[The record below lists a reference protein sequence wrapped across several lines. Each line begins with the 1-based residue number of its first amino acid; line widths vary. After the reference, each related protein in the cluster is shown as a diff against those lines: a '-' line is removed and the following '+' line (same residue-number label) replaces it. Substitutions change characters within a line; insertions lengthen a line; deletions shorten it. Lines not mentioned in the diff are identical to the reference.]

1 MLPAHACHG
10 LGRYV
15 PTGPE
20 PPAILANIA
29 RGLPG
34 RRPARAASAA
44 CHASRT
50 MNISTSRVSA
60 PSRPAWRSVTL
71 AALLFVAPLAALA
84 QSSAAAGDGGDA
96 AAALQAKYRSLQ
108 PQLQRNAFDRPLA
121 LTSNEASAGLSG
133 DIYAVVEHPIADVR
147 RAMESPAVWCEVL
160 MLHLNTK
167 YCAVRDAEAG
177 AADGRTAALNVAVGR
192 KFDQP
197 LKDAQRLDFGYRVA
211 ATRADYL
218 DVRLSAASGP
228 MSTRDYRIALEA
240 VPVDGG
246 KTFIHLGY
254 SYGYGTAARLAMKSY
269 LATIGSDKVGFT
281 TTGQGGQGGGE
292 FIGGVRGVVERNTM
306 RYYLAIDA
314 YLDAPGPQGRE
325 KRLGDWFDDTERYA
339 RQLHEMDRDDYL
351 AMKRNEFQRLQ
362 AGAKP

>member
-1 MLPAHACHG
+1 MN
-10 LGRYV
+10 
-15 PTGPE
+15 TS
-20 PPAILANIA
+20 IS
-29 RGLPG
+29 
-34 RRPARAASAA
+34 RA
-44 CHASRT
+44 
-50 MNISTSRVSA
+50 SA
-60 PSRPAWRSVTL
+60 PSRLAWRPVAL

-84 QSSAAAGDGGDA
+84 QATTSPGDGGEA
-96 AAALQAKYRSLQ
+96 SALQAKYRSLQ

-228 MSTRDYRIALEA
+228 LSTRDYRIALEA
-240 VPVDGG
+240 VPIDGG

-254 SYGYGTAARLAMKSY
+254 SYAYGTAARLAMKSY

-314 YLDAPGPQGRE
+314 YLSALALPEAQQLDR
-325 KRLGDWFDDTERYA
+325 RLQTWFAATERYP
-339 RQLHEMDRDDYL
+339 RQLHEVERQEYID
-351 AMKRNEFQRLQ
+351 MKRSEYARQRTPQ
-362 AGAKP
+362 

>member
-1 MLPAHACHG
+1 MNTSISRAFAPA
-10 LGRYV
+10 
-15 PTGPE
+15 
-20 PPAILANIA
+20 
-29 RGLPG
+29 
-34 RRPARAASAA
+34 
-44 CHASRT
+44 
-50 MNISTSRVSA
+50 
-60 PSRPAWRSVTL
+60 RPAWRPVAL

-84 QSSAAAGDGGDA
+84 QATPTASPGEGGDP
-96 AAALQAKYRSLQ
+96 AALQAKYRTLQ
-108 PQLQRNAFDRPLA
+108 PQLQRNVFDRPLA
-121 LTSNEASAGLSG
+121 LTSNEASGGLSG
-133 DIYAVVEHPIADVR
+133 DIYAVVDHPIAEVR
-147 RAMESPAVWCEVL
+147 QAMASPAVWCEVL

-167 YCAVRDAEAG
+167 YCATSDAGAG

-269 LATIGSDKVGFT
+269 LATVGSGKVGFT
-281 TTGQGGQGGGE
+281 STGNDE

-325 KRLGDWFDDTERYA
+325 KRLGEWFDDTERYA

-351 AMKRNEFQRLQ
+351 AMKRSEFQRLQ
-362 AGAKP
+362 TAARP